1 MQYEEFDYRELLKK
15 YLYVVATAE
24 GVIFDTDMRL
34 DKNISRAEIEEIHKL
49 CDEIYSERGEG

>member
-34 DKNISRAEIEEIHKL
+34 DKNLSNAEIEEIHKL
-49 CDEIYSERGEG
+49 CDEMSSERGED